1 MTAMVELTLAL
12 LAAVGL
18 LCLGW
23 VLFGKLLT
31 PVGKLGAPMYILV
44 RGEGNGVG
52 LEHTVNTLVWLRG
65 RNLTDCPLL
74 LVDAGLNEEGRR
86 MAGLLLN
93 RWPEIRLCRP
103 EDVANYVI

>member
-31 PVGKLGAPMYILV
+31 PVGNLGAPMYILV
-44 RGEGNGVG
+44 RGEGNGV
-52 LEHTVNTLVWLRG
+52 LR
-65 RNLTDCPLL
+65 N
-74 LVDAGLNEEGRR
+74 
-86 MAGLLLN
+86 
-93 RWPEIRLCRP
+93 
-103 EDVANYVI
+103 